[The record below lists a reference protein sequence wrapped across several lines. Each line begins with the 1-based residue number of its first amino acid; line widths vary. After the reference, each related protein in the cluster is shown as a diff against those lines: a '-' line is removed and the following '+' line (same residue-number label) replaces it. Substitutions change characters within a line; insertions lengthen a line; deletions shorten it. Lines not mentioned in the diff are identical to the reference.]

1 MKHFEIKANL
11 RTDLGKKAS
20 KQIRKS
26 DNIPCVIYGG
36 ETNVHFYTNQADVR
50 KFIYTPDVM
59 FADINVDGKVYI
71 SMVKDIQFHPVSD
84 KIIHIDFYEVH
95 AEKPVKISIPMKIVG
110 NSPGVKAGGKLKQN
124 VKRIAIRGLMN
135 DIPDFFEI
143 SISSL
148 KIGQAI
154 KVKDLKSDKL
164 EFIDSKSNILVSVI
178 STRGAAADAQA
189 EADEDAAAAAS
200 AAAESAE

>member
-20 KQIRKS
+20 KQIRKG

-36 ETNVHFYTNQADVR
+36 ENVVHFYTNQADVR
-50 KFIYTPDVM
+50 KFIYTPEVM
-59 FADINVDGKVYI
+59 FADIDVDGKKYV

-84 KIIHIDFYEVH
+84 KIIHIDFYEVNP
-95 AEKPVKISIPMKIVG
+95 EKPVKIKIPMKVIG

-124 VKRIAIRGLMN
+124 VKRLAVKGLMN
-135 DIPDFFEI
+135 DIPDFFEV
-143 SISSL
+143 SINTL

-164 EFIDSKSNILVSVI
+164 EFVDPKANILVTVV
-178 STRGAAADAQA
+178 STRGAAAV
-189 EADEDAAAAAS
+189 EETEEETE
-200 AAAESAE
+200 ESAE

>member
-1 MKHFEIKANL
+1 MKHFEINANL

-20 KQIRKS
+20 KQIRK
-26 DNIPCVIYGG
+26 DNNIPCVIYGG
-36 ETNVHFYTNQADVR
+36 ENVVHFYTNQADVR

-59 FADINVDGKVYI
+59 FADIKVDGKSFI
-71 SMVKDIQFHPVSD
+71 SLVKDIQFHPVSD

-95 AEKPVKISIPMKIVG
+95 PEKPVKIKIPMKIVG
-110 NSPGVKAGGKLKQN
+110 NSPGVKSGGKLKQN
-124 VKRIAIRGLMN
+124 VKRLYVKGLIN
-135 DIPDFFEI
+135 DIPDFFEV
-143 SISSL
+143 SISTL

-154 KVKDLKSDKL
+154 KVKDLKSEKL
-164 EFIDSKSNILVSVI
+164 EFIDPKANILVTVV

>member
-20 KQIRKS
+20 KQIRKD

-36 ETNVHFYTNQADVR
+36 ENNVHFYTNQADVR
-50 KFIYTPDVM
+50 KFIYTPEVM
-59 FADINVDGKVYI
+59 FADIKVDGKSFI
-71 SMVKDIQFHPVSD
+71 SLVKDIQFHPVSD

-95 AEKPVKISIPMKIVG
+95 PEKPVKIKIPMKIVG

-124 VKRIAIRGLMN
+124 VKRLTVKGLMN
-135 DIPDFFEI
+135 DIPDFFEV

-148 KIGQAI
+148 RIGQAI

-164 EFIDSKSNILVSVI
+164 EFIDPKANILVTVV
-178 STRGAAADAQA
+178 STRGAAADAEA
-189 EADEDAAAAAS
+189 EASED

>member
-1 MKHFEIKANL
+1 MKHFEIKASL

-20 KQIRKS
+20 KQIRK
-26 DNIPCVIYGG
+26 DNNIPCVIYGG
-36 ETNVHFYTNQADVR
+36 ENVVHFYTNQADVR

-59 FADINVDGKVYI
+59 FADINVDGKSYI
-71 SMVKDIQFHPVSD
+71 SLVKDIQFHPVSD

-95 AEKPVKISIPMKIVG
+95 PEKPVKIKIPMKIVG

-124 VKRIAIRGLMN
+124 VKRLSVKGLMN
-135 DIPDFFEI
+135 DIPDFFEV

-148 KIGQAI
+148 RIGQSI

-164 EFIDSKSNILVSVI
+164 EFIDPKANILVTVI
-178 STRGAAADAQA
+178 STRGAAADAAA
-189 EADEDAAAAAS
+189 EADEDAAAAA
-200 AAAESAE
+200 AEESAE